1 MLMTD
6 TDAILDD
13 ILARHHAWARAFRV
27 VGEAGASPMFR
38 QAKSPRGWDTADQ
51 LLEDEIESKI
61 MKAVDFHIGELPDDQ
76 LQGRPYR
83 SAIYCLAR
91 NCYTGRNVWMS
102 PRLPADPME
111 RGVVVREARNMLTR
125 RLIAAGVM

>member
-13 ILARHHAWARAFRV
+13 ILARYHAWAKAFRV
-27 VGEAGASPMFR
+27 VGQAGASPMFR

-51 LLEDEIESKI
+51 LLEDETHAQI
-61 MKAVDFHIGELPDDQ
+61 MKAVDFHIGELPDEKA
-76 LQGRPYR
+76 RPYR
-83 SAIYCLAR
+83 SAIYCLAK
-91 NCYTGRNVWMS
+91 NCYTGQSVWQS
-102 PRLPADPME
+102 PRLPADPLE

>member
-1 MLMTD
+1 MLMNE

-13 ILARHHAWARAFRV
+13 VLARYHAWAKAFRV
-27 VGEAGASPMFR
+27 VGQSGASAMFR

-51 LLEDEIESKI
+51 VIEDEINAQI
-61 MKAVDFHIGELPDDQ
+61 MKAVDFHIGELPDEKEK
-76 LQGRPYR
+76 PYR

-91 NCYTGRNVWMS
+91 NCYTGHNVWS
-102 PRLPADPME
+102 SGRLPRDAME